1 MLEIL
6 ALWFLTKR
14 IGSIVE
20 STGQKSGW
28 HKALTIV
35 LWLGG
40 ETIGALIGAT
50 VAPNTIFIY
59 LFALIGAAAG
69 GGIAYLIVPKMDEAT
84 IKFILGVIAVYA
96 IVQALISLNLLNAY
110 WQTLLR
116 YGCIMTIV
124 SLGLNLIYGFN
135 GQFSLGQWGFYAIG
149 AYAAA
154 DVTYRWANPAGSVD
168 PNYPTS
174 SLTVLVIGVTLAAV
188 AFWLV
193 GKLLKVWS
201 NLDTLSVFALYL
213 AGTLVAGLIAVYLG
227 QLLNPPVVALLKAL
241 PLGVSNTVVYMLA
254 VLAAAVF
261 AAEISFLFG
270 LPVLTLGSD
279 YFGIATLGFTI
290 VIKVLLDNTDT
301 LLGFPE
307 MKGARGM
314 VGIPLQ
320 TNWFWAF
327 LGLFIV
333 VLVMRNV
340 LHSSVG
346 RAILSVREDEVAAK
360 AMGIDIA
367 RYKTLSFVMG
377 SFFAGLAGGLYA
389 HHIGFLHPD
398 TFNFLRSFDP
408 MIIIVFGGLGSVTG
422 TIFASFAWAL
432 TLEGL
437 LRLVLPRGFE
447 TWRYVVYPAA
457 LIILMLLRPQGLL
470 GGVEWGFL
478 KARLPALRKTESSSL
493 KQGESV

>member
-1 MLEIL
+1 MKLPS
-6 ALWFLTKR
+6 ASR
-14 IGSIVE
+14 D
-20 STGQKSGW
+20 
-28 HKALTIV
+28 
-35 LWLGG
+35 
-40 ETIGALIGAT
+40 T
-50 VAPNTIFIY
+50 VIFIG
-59 LFALIGAAAG
+59 GA
-69 GGIAYLIVPKMDEAT
+69 IAIYV
-84 IKFILGVIAVYA
+84 
-96 IVQALISLNLLNAY
+96 IVQILISLNILNAY

-135 GQFSLGQWGFYAIG
+135 GQFSLGQWGFYALG

-154 DVTYRWANPAGSVD
+154 DVTYRWANPAGSTD
-168 PNYPTS
+168 PTYPTS
-174 SLTVLVIGVTLAAV
+174 ALTVLVLGVLLALV

-193 GKLLKVWS
+193 GKLVRVWG
-201 NLDTLSVFALYL
+201 NLDTLSIFALYL
-213 AGTLVAGLIAVYLG
+213 AGTLLAAIVAVYLSH
-227 QLLNPPVVALLKAL
+227 LLNPPAIAVLKAL
-241 PLGVSNTVVYMLA
+241 PPNISNTLVYILA
-254 VLAAAVF
+254 VLAAATF
-261 AAEISFLFG
+261 AAEVSFLFG

-290 VIKVLLDNTDT
+290 VVKVLLDNTDT

-327 LGLFIV
+327 LGLLIV
-333 VLVMRNV
+333 VVVMRNV

-360 AMGIDIA
+360 AMGIDVA

-408 MIIIVFGGLGSVTG
+408 MIIIVFGGLGSMTG

-478 KARLPALRKTESSSL
+478 KARLPALRAAHEAKPNTSETA
-493 KQGESV
+493 